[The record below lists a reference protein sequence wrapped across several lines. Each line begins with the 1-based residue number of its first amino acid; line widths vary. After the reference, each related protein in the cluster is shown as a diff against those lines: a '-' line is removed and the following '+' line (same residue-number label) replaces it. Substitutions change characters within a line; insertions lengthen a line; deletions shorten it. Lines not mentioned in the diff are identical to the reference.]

1 MQEPDEN
8 QAPDESLVRAFVGQ
22 SDKDALEI
30 LLRRHERQ
38 VYGLAYRV
46 LGNKA
51 DAEDAMQE
59 VFLNVFRKVRTFKH
73 DSAFATWLHR
83 LTVNACYDIGRKKAR
98 TPVPVEEVATET
110 GDRISTSDTTIVI
123 EGALQQLSLDHRV
136 AITMRHLLDMTY
148 EQISEA
154 TGVAV
159 GTVKSRIARA
169 REALAEILDPQIE
182 EQAYGPDRLREK
194 P

>member
-1 MQEPDEN
+1 MQEPDKN
-8 QAPDESLVRAFVGQ
+8 QASDDSLVRAFVGQ
-22 SDKDALEI
+22 GDNDALEV

-73 DSAFATWLHR
+73 DSAFGTWLHR

-98 TPVPVEEVATET
+98 MPVPVEDVVTES
-110 GDRISTSDTTIVI
+110 GDRITASDATIVI
-123 EGALQQLSLDHRV
+123 EGALQQLSLDHSV
-136 AITMRHLLDMTY
+136 AVTMRHLLDMTY

-154 TGVAV
+154 TGVPV

-169 REALAEILDPQIE
+169 RVALAEILDPQTE
-182 EQAYGPDRLREK
+182 EQAYGPDRLSEK
-194 P
+194 S

>member
-1 MQEPDEN
+1 MQEPDKN
-8 QAPDESLVRAFVGQ
+8 QAPDDILVRAFVDQG
-22 SDKDALEI
+22 DNDALEI

-83 LTVNACYDIGRKKAR
+83 LTVNACYDIGRKRAR
-98 TPVPVEEVATET
+98 TPVPVEEVATES
-110 GDRISTSDTTIVI
+110 GDRITSSDTTIVI
-123 EGALQQLSLDHRV
+123 EGALQQLSVDHRV
-136 AITMRHLLDMTY
+136 AVTMRHLFDMTY
-148 EQISEA
+148 GQISEA
-154 TGVAV
+154 TGVPV

-169 REALAEILDPQIE
+169 RVALAEILGPQAG
-182 EQAYGPDRLREK
+182 EQVSGPGRLREQ

>member
-1 MQEPDEN
+1 MQEPDKN
-8 QAPDESLVRAFVGQ
+8 QAPDDILVRAFVDQG
-22 SDKDALEI
+22 DNDALEI

-83 LTVNACYDIGRKKAR
+83 LTVNACYDIGRKRAR
-98 TPVPVEEVATET
+98 TPVPVEEVATES
-110 GDRISTSDTTIVI
+110 GDRITSSDTTIVI
-123 EGALQQLSLDHRV
+123 EGALQQLSVDHRV
-136 AITMRHLLDMTY
+136 AVTMRHQFDMTY

-154 TGVAV
+154 TGVPV

-169 REALAEILDPQIE
+169 RVALAEILGPQAG
-182 EQAYGPDRLREK
+182 EQASGPGRLREQ